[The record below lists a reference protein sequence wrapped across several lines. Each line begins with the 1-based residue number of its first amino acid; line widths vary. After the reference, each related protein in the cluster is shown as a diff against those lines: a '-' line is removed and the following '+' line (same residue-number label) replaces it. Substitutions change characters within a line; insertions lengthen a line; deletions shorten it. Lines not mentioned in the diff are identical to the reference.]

1 MAHPLQYTA
10 ATFGPQIQSASA
22 RHHHTLVRTRWNR
35 KRAIVC
41 YSTWY
46 KMSVRPNTNLQDH
59 VTASV
64 LLPGV
69 GLMIFVG
76 PPVTFCLDFEG
87 QLWRVLRPGL
97 HHQKV
102 SRPYV
107 S

>member
-1 MAHPLQYTA
+1 
-10 ATFGPQIQSASA
+10 
-22 RHHHTLVRTRWNR
+22 
-35 KRAIVC
+35 
-41 YSTWY
+41 
-46 KMSVRPNTNLQDH
+46 
-59 VTASV
+59 
-64 LLPGV
+64 
-69 GLMIFVG
+69 MIFVG